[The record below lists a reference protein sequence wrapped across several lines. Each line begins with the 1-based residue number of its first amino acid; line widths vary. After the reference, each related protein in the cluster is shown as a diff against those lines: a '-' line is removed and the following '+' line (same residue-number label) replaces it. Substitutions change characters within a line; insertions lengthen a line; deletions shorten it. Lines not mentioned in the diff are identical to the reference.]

1 MRSLSRGEGTLLSM
15 LAHRL
20 RRVSPL
26 AIMGRWPCL
35 CMLVWL
41 ASRLCRKHGQPE
53 CICPLAETGR
63 GWRLP
68 ELSLVLAG
76 RARGRMDRSLRAAAF
91 HLGATA
97 AGDRGRDP
105 KHAADAAREGV
116 AGEEPPG
123 RDRHRRAHARE
134 PRALHRLRGQRA
146 AAVTAR
152 LRRVLRVIR
161 VHLDGDVGLPGR
173 LHGAGPRRQRRRL
186 RRLLLLLPVGRR
198 AAAASARAQCAPARI
213 PLGPLRLCLVH
224 GAAVA
229 AGRGSVAICSPRRA
243 RASCAGWSS
252 R

>member
-41 ASRLCRKHGQPE
+41 ASRLCRKQGRPE

-63 GWRLP
+63 GWRPP

-76 RARGRMDRSLRAAAF
+76 RARGRMDRSLLAAAF

-134 PRALHRLRGQRA
+134 PRALHRLRSQR
-146 AAVTAR
+146 T
-152 LRRVLRVIR
+152 
-161 VHLDGDVGLPGR
+161 
-173 LHGAGPRRQRRRL
+173 
-186 RRLLLLLPVGRR
+186 
-198 AAAASARAQCAPARI
+198 
-213 PLGPLRLCLVH
+213 
-224 GAAVA
+224 AAVA
-229 AGRGSVAICSPRRA
+229 ARLRSILRDRGVPTTLTLTLVP
-243 RASCAGWSS
+243 
-252 R
+252 